1 MGNRLVFRKPA
12 QWQRRLRLPHALN
25 GMVVM
30 GLVLAAA
37 LSGGFVPGSVA
48 QAQGSPSITVTPDSG
63 PPGSTRVT
71 VRGSGFEEDGEVI
84 IEFDQARV
92 GDAEVNADGSFRDDF
107 TVPNAPRGSVQIK
120 ATSTYTHEI
129 RPATDTAP
137 AETER
142 RTETATDTF
151 QVESAANL
159 DVKEGQ
165 VGATFS
171 ISGQGFGNREDL
183 EVRFG
188 AEDLNCE
195 GRISSNGALRA
206 TCRVPPLVADAYTVE
221 VNELVVGTFT
231 IASTFAIT
239 PTSGP
244 PGTVVNLRGTGFT
257 PSGRVQVAIDTNPLP
272 AAFIDRDGKLS
283 SQIQI
288 PPISGGP
295 KVISAS
301 ASGEAGG
308 HATFQVTPTLSVS
321 PTSVSPGDVV
331 RVSGTAFRANERE
344 IAVRFNSATVSGGI
358 VADPRGLWET
368 TFEVPSTTAGNH
380 IVSSFGSLT
389 TTNLPSVR
397 VTVGTSV
404 KLSRA
409 VGSPGASVTVSGSGA
424 VADERISIDVGNG
437 LFRTAVQAGQ
447 NGVWSAEIIIPPA
460 PRGEMEIEISG
471 GSGTRST
478 SQTFN
483 VVPAISSST
492 SKGTPGSTVTLSG
505 IGFGASQSGI
515 TIDVGDESVDS
526 ANADPTGSWTHQ
538 ITMPA
543 YPSGTVYI
551 QVPGVDSD
559 LRLPFTVVPI
569 VSVDRSN
576 ARPGESVT
584 VTGSG
589 FRANEPGITIK
600 MGQTTVAQGITAH
613 DNGSWTATFV
623 VPRLPGQSYSIGV
636 SGFRTSP
643 GAVAEPS
650 LELTRYIALEPE
662 DGAPGSTI
670 VVSGHGFTA
679 SESDI
684 TIIYSGQVV
693 ASGVESD
700 SSGNFVKSFV
710 VPTSPRGRHTVTTT
724 SVIPNAGENP
734 VANFRI
740 SSALALSNGGGVP
753 GTEVTVT
760 GVGFGALESGIT
772 VGFSGNVI
780 LNDVT
785 ADANGVIG
793 ASFQVPPAPGGEHF
807 ITVSG
812 VDRGSGG
819 QFQQPYT
826 VLPRIALSGTGG
838 HVGSSLT
845 ISGDGFGAG
854 SSLTVDYDGEQLMP
868 SVTDSLGSFALTV
881 EIPQSVGGQ
890 HTIRV
895 FDGLGNTLAQK
906 FEVEAV
912 PPLAPVLESPSDGT
926 RGGFFGGF
934 RPTSRWAP
942 VEDPSGVSY
951 NIEMSTD
958 PEFSSIY
965 LEATGLTD
973 PTYAISE
980 ELALPRGNYYWR
992 VQAVDNASNI
1002 GPYSQV
1008 FEVNSGRIAAWLFWL
1023 LLGLLVAAA
1032 AGAAVFWYLRAQQR
1046 RAAVPVSPA
1055 FPEFV
1060 RISRPEL
1067 AAPGQ
1072 PAPGGPAQVPPPA
1085 RRALPSPFRRGGGQ
1099 ASVTP
1104 EQRAQMQL
1112 VTDFVQSIPL
1122 IEMSPDLLWMEE
1134 LVENLGGDP
1143 ASAYAQLLNGV
1154 LEVEYTPLWMQ
1165 HPTFF
1170 DMQDLPAAA
1179 PFMAGLEE
1187 YVAAVND
1194 CAFGMMALLRRIDDD
1209 LDNAAPPE
1217 VSPDLRWRYIL
1228 SIAQANTAW
1237 FRGTLLAQP
1246 SPREYLVQPGSG
1258 AEDGTLYG
1266 ADNSPFAGP
1275 IMRGLS
1281 VIDLEYYRDL
1291 HIQLR
1296 NDYRTDESARALVSR
1311 ITATRSLGVQLQNN
1325 IASMGEQVQG

>member
-1 MGNRLVFRKPA
+1 MGNRLALRKSA
-12 QWQRRLRLPHALN
+12 RWQRRLRLPHALN

-84 IEFDQARV
+84 IEFDRALV
-92 GDAEVNADGSFRDDF
+92 GDADVYADGSFREDF
-107 TVPNAPRGSVQIK
+107 TIPNAPRGSVQIN

-129 RPATDTAP
+129 SPATETAA

-159 DVKEGQ
+159 DVREGQ

-171 ISGQGFGNREDL
+171 ISGQGFGKREDL

-188 AEDLNCE
+188 AEGLNCE

-231 IASTFAIT
+231 IASTFTIT

-244 PGTVVNLRGTGFT
+244 PGTVVNLRGTGF
-257 PSGRVQVAIDTNPLP
+257 PPGGRVQVVIGTDPLP
-272 AAFIDRDGKLS
+272 AAFISQDGTLS

-288 PPISGGP
+288 PSISGGP

-301 ASGEAGG
+301 ASGGSG
-308 HATFQVTPTLSVS
+308 SQATFQVTPTLTVS

-358 VADPRGLWET
+358 VADPNGLWET

-380 IVSSFGSLT
+380 IVSAYGSLT
-389 TTNLPSVR
+389 TTNLPSER

-404 KLSRA
+404 KLSSA
-409 VGSPGASVTVSGSGA
+409 VGSPGAPVTVSGSGA
-424 VADERISIDVGNG
+424 VANERISLDVGNG
-437 LFRTAVQAGQ
+437 LFRTAVQADQ
-447 NGVWSAEIIIPPA
+447 NGVWNAEIIIPPA
-460 PRGEMEIEISG
+460 PRGGMEIEISG
-471 GSGTRST
+471 GSSGRST

-492 SKGTPGSTVTLSG
+492 LKGTPGSTVTLSG
-505 IGFGASQSGI
+505 IGFGANQLGI

-543 YPSGTVYI
+543 FPSGTVYI

-569 VSVDRSN
+569 VSVDRST
-576 ARPGESVT
+576 ARPGDSVT

-613 DNGSWTATFV
+613 DNGSWTGTFA

-636 SGFRTSP
+636 YGFRTSP
-643 GAVAEPS
+643 GSVTEPS
-650 LELTRYIALEPE
+650 LELTRYITLEPE

-684 TIIYSGQVV
+684 TIIYSGHVV
-693 ASGVESD
+693 ASGVKAD
-700 SSGNFVKSFV
+700 SSGNFVNSFV
-710 VPTSPRGRHTVTTT
+710 APPSPRGRHTVTTT

-734 VANFRI
+734 VTNFQV
-740 SSALALSNGGGVP
+740 SPVLALSNGGGVP

-760 GVGFGALESGIT
+760 GAGFSALESGIT
-772 VGFSGNVI
+772 VEFSGNVI

-812 VDRGSGG
+812 VDGGSSD

-826 VLPRIALSGTGG
+826 VLPRITLSEPGG
-838 HVGSSLT
+838 NVGSSLI

-854 SSLTVDYDGEQLMP
+854 SSLTVDYDGEQLTS
-868 SVTDSLGSFALTV
+868 SVTDSLGSFALTLEV
-881 EIPQSVGGQ
+881 PQSVGGE

-895 FDGLGNTLAQK
+895 FDGLGNTLAKK

-934 RPTSRWAP
+934 RPTPRWAP

-951 NIEMSTD
+951 NIQISNAPD
-958 PEFSSIY
+958 FSSIY
-965 LEATGLTD
+965 LEATGLTG
-973 PTYAISE
+973 PSYSISE
-980 ELALPRGNYYWR
+980 ELALPRGKYYWR
-992 VQAVDNASNI
+992 VQAMDNASNI
-1002 GPYSQV
+1002 GPYSQA
-1008 FEVNSGRIAAWLFWL
+1008 FEVNSGLIPAWLFSL

-1032 AGAAVFWYLRAQQR
+1032 AGAVFFYLRVQKR
-1046 RAAVPVSPA
+1046 RAAVPTGPA

-1072 PAPGGPAQVPPPA
+1072 PAPGGPAQAPVPA

-1143 ASAYAQLLNGV
+1143 VSAYAQLLNGV

-1179 PFMAGLEE
+1179 PFTAGLEE
-1187 YVAAVND
+1187 YVGAVND
-1194 CAFGMMALLRRIDDD
+1194 CASGMMALLRRIDDD

-1246 SPREYLVQPGSG
+1246 SPREYLVHPGSG

>member
-1 MGNRLVFRKPA
+1 MGNRLVFRKSA
-12 QWQRRLRLPHALN
+12 QRQRRLRLPYALN

-37 LSGGFVPGSVA
+37 LSGGLVPGSVA

-63 PPGSTRVT
+63 PPKSTRVT
-71 VRGSGFEEDGEVI
+71 VRGRGFEEGGSVI
-84 IEFDQARV
+84 IEFDQARI
-92 GDAEVNADGSFRDDF
+92 GDAEVNADGSFREDF
-107 TVPNAPRGSVQIK
+107 TIPNAPRGSVQVK

-129 RPATDTAP
+129 RPATETTA

-142 RTETATDTF
+142 RTQTATDAF
-151 QVESAANL
+151 RVESASQLNTT
-159 DVKEGQ
+159 EGQ
-165 VGATFS
+165 VGTTFS

-183 EVRFG
+183 KVRFG
-188 AEDLNCE
+188 TEDLTCE
-195 GRISSNGALRA
+195 GRVSSDGDFRA
-206 TCRVPPLVADAYTVE
+206 TCRVPPLVADDYTVE
-221 VNELVVGTFT
+221 VNELVIGTFT

-257 PSGRVQVAIDTNPLP
+257 PSGRVQVAIGTDPLT
-272 AAFIDRDGKLS
+272 AAFIDRDGTLS

-288 PPISGGP
+288 PSISGGP

-301 ASGEAGG
+301 SSGESGS
-308 HATFQVTPTLSVS
+308 HATFQVTPTLTVS

-344 IAVRFNSATVSGGI
+344 ISVRFNSATVSGGI
-358 VADPRGLWET
+358 VADPSGLWET

-380 IVSSFGSLT
+380 MVSSYGSLT

-404 KLSRA
+404 KLSSA
-409 VGSPGASVTVSGSGA
+409 SGSPGALVTVSGSGA
-424 VADERISIDVGNG
+424 VANERISINVGNG
-437 LFRTAVQAGQ
+437 LFRTAVQADQ
-447 NGVWSAEIIIPPA
+447 NGVWNGEIIIPPA
-460 PRGEMEIEISG
+460 PRGEMDIEITG
-471 GSGTRST
+471 GSSGSST

-492 SKGTPGSTVTLSG
+492 LKGTPGSTVTLSG
-505 IGFGASQSGI
+505 IGFGANQSGI

-526 ANADPTGSWTHQ
+526 SNADPTGSWTHQ

-543 YPSGTVYI
+543 FPSGTVYI
-551 QVPGVDSD
+551 QVPGVDND

-569 VSVDRSN
+569 VSVDRID
-576 ARPGESVT
+576 ARPGDSVT
-584 VTGSG
+584 VTGNG
-589 FRANEPGITIK
+589 FRASEPGITVK

-613 DNGSWTATFV
+613 DNGSWTDTFV
-623 VPRLPGQSYSIGV
+623 VPQLPGQSYSIVV

-643 GAVAEPS
+643 GSVAEPS
-650 LELTRYIALEPE
+650 LELIRYITLEPE

-670 VVSGHGFTA
+670 VVSGHGFAA

-684 TIIYSGQVV
+684 TIIYSGQLVSSDV
-693 ASGVESD
+693 KAD

-710 VPTSPRGRHTVTTT
+710 APPSPRGRHTVTTT

-734 VANFRI
+734 VANFQI
-740 SSALALSNGGGVP
+740 SPVLTLSNGGGVP

-760 GVGFGALESGIT
+760 GVGFSARESGIT

-785 ADANGVIG
+785 ADANGVIS

-812 VDRGSGG
+812 VDGSSGD
-819 QFQQPYT
+819 QFQQPYA
-826 VLPRIALSGTGG
+826 VLPRISLSETGG
-838 HVGSSLT
+838 NVGSSLI

-854 SSLTVDYDGEQLMP
+854 TGLTVDYDGEQLTS
-868 SVTDSLGSFALTV
+868 SVTDGLGSFALTV
-881 EIPQSVGGQ
+881 EVPQSVGGE

-895 FDGLGNTLAQK
+895 SDGLGSTLAKK

-912 PPLAPVLESPSDGT
+912 PPFAPVLESPGDGT

-934 RPTSRWAP
+934 RPTTRWGA

-951 NIEMSTD
+951 NIQMSND

-965 LEATGLTD
+965 LEARGLTD
-973 PTYAISE
+973 PSYSISE
-980 ELALPRGNYYWR
+980 ELALPRGKYYWR

-1002 GPYSQV
+1002 GPYSQA
-1008 FEVNSGRIAAWLFWL
+1008 FEVKSGLIPASLFWM
-1023 LLGLLVAAA
+1023 LLGLLVTAA
-1032 AGAAVFWYLRAQQR
+1032 AGAVFFYLRAQQR
-1046 RAAVPVSPA
+1046 RAAVPTGPA

-1072 PAPGGPAQVPPPA
+1072 PTPGGPAQAPA
-1085 RRALPSPFRRGGGQ
+1085 PTRRALPSPFRRGGGQ
-1099 ASVTP
+1099 PGVTP

-1122 IEMSPDLLWMEE
+1122 IEMTPDLLWMEE

-1143 ASAYAQLLNGV
+1143 VSAYDQLLNGG

-1187 YVAAVND
+1187 YVGAVND
-1194 CAFGMMALLRRIDDD
+1194 CALGMMALLRRIDDD
-1209 LDNAAPPE
+1209 LDNAALPE
-1217 VSPDLRWRYIL
+1217 VTPDLRWRYIL
-1228 SIAQANTAW
+1228 SIAQANAAW

-1246 SPREYLVQPGSG
+1246 SPREYLVQPGPG
-1258 AEDGTLYG
+1258 AEDGTLDG

-1275 IMRGLS
+1275 IMRGLP

-1296 NDYRTDESARALVSR
+1296 NDYRTDELARALVSR
-1311 ITATRSLGVQLQNN
+1311 ITATHSLGVQLQNN
-1325 IASMGEQVQG
+1325 IASMGEQIQG